1 MALANAAS
9 LVVFFPRNRCER
21 VQMVHLEILSF
32 LSEWLKPA
40 VNGVLFAKLTRNQVY
55 VAVSPRLSQGQCL
68 EVDSGVYSR

>member
-9 LVVFFPRNRCER
+9 LVVFFPPNRCER

-40 VNGVLFAKLTRNQVY
+40 VNAVLFAKLTRNQV
-55 VAVSPRLSQGQCL
+55 AVSPRLSPGQCL
-68 EVDSGVYSR
+68 EIDSGVYSR

>member
-9 LVVFFPRNRCER
+9 LVVFFPRNRCEW

-40 VNGVLFAKLTRNQVY
+40 VNGVLFAKLTRNQV
-55 VAVSPRLSQGQCL
+55 AVSPRLSQGQCL
-68 EVDSGVYSR
+68 EVDSGVYSC